1 MRTIQQQL
9 HKWMKANKI
18 LRTDKHKKE
27 PKPKRFKERFTEREL
42 KELMGG

>member
-9 HKWMKANKI
+9 QKWMKANKM

-27 PKPKRFKERFTEREL
+27 PKPKYSKERFTEQEL